1 MAAAASGQL
10 TQNPLQKVWVPL
22 SLHRLRR
29 RGCEFGELGGV
40 GVKGFVGGVGVLRS
54 ADLLNLVKSSPP
66 PPNGLDQS
74 LKRGDFG
81 GLYCS
86 GAADLLKSCPPPPPQ
101 KQLYPNS
108 PTAPPW

>member
-66 PPNGLDQS
+66 PPKWLGS
-74 LKRGDFG
+74 EFKEGGFRGVV
-81 GLYCS
+81 
-86 GAADLLKSCPPPPPQ
+86 LLWRCR
-101 KQLYPNS
+101 S
-108 PTAPPW
+108 P